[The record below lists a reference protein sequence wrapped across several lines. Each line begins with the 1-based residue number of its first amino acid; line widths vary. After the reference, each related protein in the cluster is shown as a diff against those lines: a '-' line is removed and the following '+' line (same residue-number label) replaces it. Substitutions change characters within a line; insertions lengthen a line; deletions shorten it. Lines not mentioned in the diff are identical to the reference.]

1 MKILFVSALYPPRTR
16 GGGEVSA
23 HLIAQGLRAL
33 GHDVTV
39 ITSTQNGKADLG
51 DRGLKEVDGV
61 PVIRLPVPMAAKP
74 LLERRHSR
82 IVAKALKKEIGGLER
97 YDVIHAQDFRSAL
110 ALTEWPAEDL
120 AASKSA
126 PLLVVTA
133 RDYAQ
138 ICGTTN
144 NILRDGRRCTCSLR
158 DILRS
163 HRVAEVP
170 ALRKAARIWQY
181 RYNIGYRKR
190 AFRKFPGQIF
200 ISRAQQK
207 EIAGQQDLSG
217 VATAV
222 IYNPVAK
229 RYLSEPVSRGV
240 AGTVLYVGR
249 VEMYKGVG
257 LLLEAWPGVARE
269 IPNAQLK
276 IVGEGAQRSDYEALV
291 ERSGLQYRVKFVERV
306 PWNRMQLVYDRAA
319 VVVAPH
325 IWVEPFGR
333 TVAEAMARG
342 KIVVAANTGGP
353 AEIIEHGRSGL
364 LFERGSV
371 EALKDEL
378 SKALTMPDLNRRE
391 MQKAARAWT
400 AKHLSL
406 ETIARQHEE
415 FYREL
420 AAG

>member
-39 ITSTQNGKADLG
+39 MTSTQNGEAGLG
-51 DRGLKEVDGV
+51 DGGLKEVAGV

-82 IVAKALKKEIGGLER
+82 KVAKALGREIGDFKQ
-97 YDVIHAQDFRSAL
+97 YDVIHAHDFRSAL
-110 ALTEWPAEDL
+110 ALSELPTFAKGLDG
-120 AASKSA
+120 SS
-126 PLLVVTA
+126 PLLVATA

-144 NILRDGRRCTCSLR
+144 NILRDGSRCTCSLR
-158 DILRS
+158 DVLRS
-163 HRVAEVP
+163 PRVAEVT

-181 RYNIGYRKR
+181 KYNIGYRKR
-190 AFRKFPGQIF
+190 SFRKFPGQIF
-200 ISRAQQK
+200 ISHAQQK
-207 EIAGQQDLSG
+207 EIARQQDLSG
-217 VATAV
+217 VATTV

-257 LLLEAWPGVARE
+257 LLLEAWKDVAKGL
-269 IPNAQLK
+269 PNVQLK
-276 IVGEGAQRSDYEALV
+276 IVGEGAQRDDYERLV
-291 ERSGLQYRVKFVERV
+291 EREGLQYRVKFVERV
-306 PWNRMQLVYDRAA
+306 PWDRMQLVYDRAA

-342 KIVVAANTGGP
+342 KIVVAADTGGP
-353 AEIIEHGRSGL
+353 AEIIKHNISGL
-364 LFERGSV
+364 LFERGSI

-378 SKALTMPDLNRRE
+378 CRALTMPDLNKRE

-400 AKHLSL
+400 AKHLSP

-420 AAG
+420 ARA